1 VAVESGG
8 WRPQVAAESC
18 GRRRVRQQE
27 EIFLC
32 PITVWRERGEKE
44 KECTRLQK
52 KKIIHQVS
60 HEHTKSRHVSP
71 GAYVHPLTD
80 EHMSRI
86 FNGHQTFIGFG
97 HRRL

>member
-1 VAVESGG
+1 VAASGG
-8 WRPQVAAESC
+8 GGVLWATAGATTRRNFFVSDYCVARA
-18 GRRRVRQQE
+18 GRE
-27 EIFLC
+27 GKGMH
-32 PITVWRERGEKE
+32 PITK
-44 KECTRLQK
+44 K